1 MNIGGYKRTGGQKMF
16 ASLVILAV
24 CIAMALRLPRFWA
37 GEVKIAIAAAALA
50 LFVVFLLYGHF
61 KGKKKETRKHTLQ
74 VIKGGMA
81 HIPKPRKQAHGN
93 ALGKGKRHK
102 VQK

>member
-1 MNIGGYKRTGGQKMF
+1 MNLGGYKRTGAQRMF

-24 CIAMALRLPRFWA
+24 CVAMALRLPRFWA

-61 KGKKKETRKHTLQ
+61 KGKQKETRKHTLQ
-74 VIKGGMA
+74 VINGGMA
-81 HIPKPRKQAHGN
+81 HIPKPRRQAPGN
-93 ALGKGKRHK
+93 ALGKRKKNK